1 MNSILQR
8 GIGFIALLLA
18 SAMTLA
24 HAQTIPTKTYDTTA
38 SATASSV
45 DTLSAQVADSLTTR
59 HPAITTK
66 PADRAKMIAKS
77 APLASTLTP
86 ATSATDEQTDATPT
100 VTKFRRDIE
109 AHSFVPTG
117 QMLWGLCFNFSQTK
131 QDNYQ
136 FLILENI
143 GGNTYSMKVSP
154 MFYYFI
160 RDDRGIGGR
169 ITYKRSRTK
178 MDSGSLVLDGKT
190 SYDIKNFYTI
200 TQSWS
205 VMAGFRQYI
214 NLGRQKRFGIYLECQ
229 IEGSFGDTKIAKGS
243 GTDFTGTYKK
253 STAINLGFQPGLV
266 FFLTN
271 YSALELGVGVLGIG
285 YQHHKLTTDRVY
297 EANVKTTSANL
308 SINLLSISFG
318 VSFYL

>member
-8 GIGFIALLLA
+8 GIGCIAVLLA
-18 SAMTLA
+18 SAMTLT
-24 HAQTIPTKTYDTTA
+24 HAQMLPTKTYDTTVA
-38 SATASSV
+38 SLAGSTDSLRAHS
-45 DTLSAQVADSLTTR
+45 ADSLQTK
-59 HPAITTK
+59 HHVFMAK
-66 PADRAKMIAKS
+66 PADRAKMITETT
-77 APLASTLTP
+77 PLASTLPT
-86 ATSATDEQTDATPT
+86 ATSTPPEQPAQPK

-109 AHSFVPTG
+109 AHSFIPKG
-117 QMLWGLCFNFSQTK
+117 QMLWGISFNFSQTK

-154 MFYYFI
+154 MFYYFV
-160 RDDRGIGGR
+160 RDDRGLGGR

-178 MDSGSLVLDGKT
+178 VDSGSLVLDGKT

-229 IEGSFGDTKIAKGS
+229 LEGSFGDTKIAKGS
-243 GTDFTGTYKK
+243 GTDFTGTYKR
-253 STAINLGFQPGLV
+253 STSINLGFQPGLV

-297 EANVKTTSANL
+297 EANIKTTSANL

>member
-1 MNSILQR
+1 
-8 GIGFIALLLA
+8 
-18 SAMTLA
+18 MTLTQ
-24 HAQTIPTKTYDTTA
+24 AQTLPTKTYDTTVA
-38 SATASSV
+38 SVVQS
-45 DTLSAQVADSLTTR
+45 ADSLTVQSTDTLSLR
-59 HPAITTK
+59 RPVIMAN
-66 PADRAKMIAKS
+66 PADRAKMIAETTPLVS
-77 APLASTLTP
+77 TAAVAP
-86 ATSATDEQTDATPT
+86 SATDAQTTVAKPK

-109 AHSFVPTG
+109 AHSFVPKG
-117 QMLWGLCFNFSQTK
+117 QMLWGVSFNFSQTK

-160 RDDRGIGGR
+160 RDDRGLGGR

-178 MDSGSLVLDGKT
+178 VDSGSLVLDGKT

-229 IEGSFGDTKIAKGS
+229 LEGSFGDTKIAKGS
-243 GTDFTGTYKK
+243 GTDFTGTYKR
-253 STAINLGFQPGLV
+253 STSINLGFQPGLV

-297 EANVKTTSANL
+297 EANIKTTSANL